1 LTRESEM
8 QNDAKLGLSDRLLVT
23 KRQFFLL
30 FIISRK
36 KNGNGKEIKGNIG
49 RIE

>member
-1 LTRESEM
+1 M

-36 KNGNGKEIKGNIG
+36 KMATEKKLKET
-49 RIE
+49 

>member
-1 LTRESEM
+1 MMLNWAYLADCWSP
-8 QNDAKLGLSDRLLVT
+8 SDS
-23 KRQFFLL
+23 FSFCLL
-30 FIISRK
+30 FPEQ

>member
-1 LTRESEM
+1 M
-8 QNDAKLGLSDRLLVT
+8 QNDAKLGLSDRLLVVT